1 MMFFYIKKST
11 AILYSYFLM
20 RKLFKEIWF
29 ILKETFSKFFS
40 EDPMNYS
47 ASIAFYTIFSLPAVL
62 IVVLSVAGSIY
73 GEQAVSG
80 QLYYQIE
87 FFVGSDSAR
96 QIQSIIQNATLSDAG
111 TIATAIGIATLLFS
125 ATTVFVAIQNGL
137 NKIWGVKAK
146 PKRGWVKFVI
156 NRMLSFVMVLFFG
169 LVLLT
174 SLLLEAGLEFFG
186 ELLRQYISGYTFYF
200 MRIMNLVIFVIIL
213 SMVFSMVFKLLPDA
227 VIRWRDVSVG
237 AFVTAILFTIGR
249 LLISLYLGN
258 SDLGDT
264 YGAAGSLVLIL
275 VWVYYSSTILLL
287 GAQFTQVY
295 SKRYGKI
302 ILPTSNAVRV
312 IEKEV
317 HPTDQEALKSI

>member
-1 MMFFYIKKST
+1 MKVLLKK
-11 AILYSYFLM
+11 
-20 RKLFKEIWF
+20 IW
-29 ILKETFSKFFS
+29 IIIRETFSKFFS
-40 EDPMNYS
+40 EDPMSYS

-62 IVVLSVAGSIY
+62 IVILSVAGSIY
-73 GEQAVSG
+73 GDQAVSG

-96 QIQSIIQNATLSDAG
+96 QIQAIIQNATLSETG

-125 ATTVFVAIQNGL
+125 ATTVFISIQNGL

-146 PKRGWVKFVI
+146 PKRGWVKFII
-156 NRMLSFVMVLFFG
+156 NRALSFVMVLFFG
-169 LVLLT
+169 FLTIT
-174 SLLLEAGLEFFG
+174 SLLLETGLEVFR
-186 ELLRQYISGYTFYF
+186 ELLIQYISGYTFYL
-200 MRIMNLVIFVIIL
+200 MKTLNLVIF
-213 SMVFSMVFKLLPDA
+213 MVLLTIVFAMVFKLLPDA
-227 VIRWRDVSVG
+227 VIRWRDVVVG
-237 AFVTAILFTIGR
+237 AFVTTVLFTIGR

-295 SKRYGKI
+295 SKRHGKI

-317 HPTDQEALKSI
+317 HPTDLEALANN

>member
-1 MMFFYIKKST
+1 M
-11 AILYSYFLM
+11 
-20 RKLFKEIWF
+20 KLLKEIWYV
-29 ILKETFSKFFS
+29 IKETFTKFFA
-40 EDPMNYS
+40 EDPMSYS

-87 FFVGSDSAR
+87 YLVGSDSAR
-96 QIQSIIQNATLSDAG
+96 QIQAIIQNATLSDVG
-111 TIATAIGIATLLFS
+111 TIATAIGVGTLLFS
-125 ATTVFVAIQNGL
+125 ATTVFISIQSGL

-146 PKRGWVKFVI
+146 PKKGWVKFII
-156 NRMLSFVMVLFFG
+156 NRMLSFVMVLIFG
-169 LVLLT
+169 FILLT
-174 SLLLEAGLEFFG
+174 SLLLEAGLELFSD
-186 ELLRQYISGYTFYF
+186 LLTQLFSGYTFYI
-200 MRIMNLVIFVIIL
+200 MRFLNLFIFIIIL
-213 SMVFSMVFKLLPDA
+213 TLVFGMVFKLLPDA
-227 VIRWRDVSVG
+227 VIRWKDVIVG
-237 AFVTAILFTIGR
+237 AFVTTILFTIGR

-295 SKRYGKI
+295 SRRYGKI
-302 ILPTSNAVRV
+302 IIPTNNAVRV

-317 HPTDQEALKSI
+317 HPTDWEALHEK